1 FAGQF
6 QRVLGPHLPA
16 DAEASYLF
24 HDKDKPGFDFIHRT
38 VECTKSALGLRL
50 FMVLAAEGEAGL
62 ARFVDRQFDLAK
74 AAARLLRARPGIEVA
89 VEPEANIVCFRVE
102 GDDARQLDIRRR
114 LTARGEHYVST
125 AEFRGRRWLRLA
137 LMNPATELPDI
148 ESLLAE
154 IESMRMPKL

>member
-1 FAGQF
+1 
-6 QRVLGPHLPA
+6 RA
-16 DAEASYLF
+16 DDLDHAFHEEASYLF

-62 ARFVDRQFDLAK
+62 ARFVERQFDLAK
-74 AAARLLRARPGIEVA
+74 AAARLLRARPGVEVA

-102 GDDARQLDIRRR
+102 GGDARQLDIRRR
-114 LTARGEHYVST
+114 LTARGEHYIST

-137 LMNPATELPDI
+137 LMNPDTGLSDI